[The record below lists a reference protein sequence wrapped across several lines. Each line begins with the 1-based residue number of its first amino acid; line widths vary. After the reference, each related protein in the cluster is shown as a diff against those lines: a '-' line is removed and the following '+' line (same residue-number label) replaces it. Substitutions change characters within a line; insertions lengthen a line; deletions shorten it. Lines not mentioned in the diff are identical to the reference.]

1 MGSCCS
7 LFTTSTTRLCSAL
20 QHQLKKKPTMSQ
32 LYYPVL
38 LSNLFLLLTTAQAQ
52 VNFFLATQNAC
63 NVPNYPCLGVQLCC
77 PLPAVC
83 IPESD
88 SVSLRYICVDAA
100 GFPVNG
106 GASTSL
112 PGGGGISL
120 TTTSVRV
127 SPIVIPTPPPVV
139 VVPSSPGGGSLTPLP
154 PIPSSTSII
163 PLPSTSIFRFSRS
176 AVPVPT
182 STTAGGGIG
191 GGNNNGAATPVV

>member
-1 MGSCCS
+1 
-7 LFTTSTTRLCSAL
+7 
-20 QHQLKKKPTMSQ
+20 MSQ
-32 LYYPVL
+32 LYYPFL

-52 VNFFLATQNAC
+52 VNFFLATQTAC
-63 NVPNYPCLGVQLCC
+63 NVPNYPCLGGQLCC

-83 IPESD
+83 IPDSD

-139 VVPSSPGGGSLTPLP
+139 LVPSSPGGGSLTPLP

-163 PLPSTSIFRFSRS
+163 PLPSTSISRFSTS

-182 STTAGGGIG
+182 STIAGGGIG
-191 GGNNNGAATPVV
+191 GGNNNGAETPVV